1 MDYSLVFEIFLTL
14 AFSALFSGV
23 EIAFIS
29 ADRLFI
35 ELQAK
40 KGGKRDTIL
49 AKFKD
54 KPEMFIANLLVG
66 NTLVLVL
73 YGLLMAS
80 AIEPFLTNWFGAIV
94 DPSYVEIFTMLAQ
107 TIIST
112 IVVLFTAEFLP
123 KSLFLLNPYKVLKI
137 LLYPV
142 LLVYY
147 LLYPFVW
154 IVVKFSK
161 FLIVVVFK
169 QDYSQSKPVFG
180 LTDLNNYLVEIVSRS
195 EDSEDSMELDTEMF
209 NNAIEFQKVKLRD
222 CMIPRTEL
230 ITLDVSENIESLK
243 QVFISTGCSKVLIYK
258 ESIDDIIGYVHH
270 SQLFIKPET
279 IKEVVSDIIIA
290 PETMLAND
298 LMIEFSKKRKGIA
311 LVVDE
316 FGGTAGIVTME
327 DIIEEIFGE
336 IQDEYDDQD
345 LLDQQIGETEWLL
358 SARHEIV
365 SLNEK
370 YDMGI
375 PSGDYDTLGGFILA
389 LNGDI
394 PSPYERIKH
403 NEFTIIIKAMNG
415 IKIDKVLLSINK
427 MEEKLD

>member
-1 MDYSLVFEIFLTL
+1 MDYNLVFQIFLTL
-14 AFSALFSGV
+14 VFSAIFSGV

-40 KGGKRDTIL
+40 KGGKRDAIL
-49 AKFKD
+49 ARFKD

-80 AIEPFLTNWFGAIV
+80 AIEPFLTSWFSELV
-94 DPSYVEIFTMLAQ
+94 KPSYVEILTMLAQ

-112 IVVLFTAEFLP
+112 ILVLFTAEFLP
-123 KSLFLLNPYKVLKI
+123 KSLFLLNPYKVLKV

-154 IVVKFSK
+154 IVVKLSK
-161 FLIVVVFK
+161 ILIISVFK
-169 QDYSQSKPVFG
+169 QDYSQSKAVFG
-180 LTDLNNYLVEIVSRS
+180 LTDLNNYLAEIVSRS
-195 EDSEDSMELDTEMF
+195 DDGEDSMEVDTEMF
-209 NNAIEFQKVKLRD
+209 NKAIDFQKVRLRD

-230 ITLDVSENIESLK
+230 ITIEVTETIENLK
-243 QVFISTGCSKVLIYK
+243 QLFITTGCSKVLVYK

-270 SQLFIKPET
+270 SMLFIKPET
-279 IKEVVSDIIIA
+279 IKEIVSDIIIA
-290 PETMLAND
+290 PGTVLAND
-298 LMIEFSKKRKGIA
+298 LMLEFSKKRKGIA

-316 FGGTAGIVTME
+316 FGGTAGVVTME

-336 IQDEYDDQD
+336 IEDEYDDDD

-358 SARHEIV
+358 SARHEV
-365 SLNEK
+365 LVLNEK
-370 YDMGI
+370 YDMGL
-375 PSGDYDTLGGFILA
+375 PEGDYDTLGGFILST
-389 LNGDI
+389 NGDI
-394 PSPYERIKH
+394 PAPYERIKH

-415 IKIDKVLLSINK
+415 IRIDKVLLSINK